1 MAASKSIK
9 LSLHQQAIQ
18 IVQKREK
25 QESRKEIA
33 REYRRLL
40 YQSQMRKTDEK
51 TIIRIKKVG
60 TRLPPMCSMGG
71 NIINNHVSN
80 TLKDYVQK
88 RKYHPRTLKEI
99 EEYTKT
105 GKWPASMMG
114 EDPDA

>member
-1 MAASKSIK
+1 MATLKPIK
-9 LSLHQQAIQ
+9 LSLHQRA
-18 IVQKREK
+18 VQTVNNREKREL
-25 QESRKEIA
+25 QREIS

-40 YQSQMRKTDEK
+40 YQSQMKK
-51 TIIRIKKVG
+51 ANKNTISKIKHLETHPPSVG
-60 TRLPPMCSMGG
+60 SMGESYVWR
-71 NIINNHVSN
+71 HVSN